1 MSVEFT
7 CNRCQQPRNGFW
19 DSPPTCNRCLIQA
32 VIEDAIWTEL
42 ERQAETERFGAWVDR
57 EQGTVDGS
65 GIDMGKVADA
75 VLNVFDNAHEN
86 GHDSDIREY
95 LTQTGWR

>member
-1 MSVEFT
+1 MIIAFT
-7 CNRCQQPRNGFW
+7 CDRCQQPRNGFW

-42 ERQAETERFGAWVDR
+42 ERQGEEIRFGPCVDR
-57 EQGTVDGS
+57 EVGLVDGLD
-65 GIDMGKVADA
+65 IDMGKVADS
-75 VLNVFDNAHEN
+75 VLNVFDNAVEN